1 MVFRYDLTR
10 QNPIYMGLVA
20 LSVVPVVYIGTFAE
34 TLGKESWARGLEA
47 ISIEGIASVCG
58 FLKIIGVQWM
68 MESQRKEE
76 DLQRMQTILKLQY
89 LSLIHIFFFN

>member
-1 MVFRYDLTR
+1 M
-10 QNPIYMGLVA
+10 
-20 LSVVPVVYIGTFAE
+20 SVVPVVYIGTFAE

-58 FLKIIGVQWM
+58 FLTIIGVQWM

-89 LSLIHIFFFN
+89 RQVEKSTADNGDRESEIS

>member
-1 MVFRYDLTR
+1 MYKRQDLTR

-34 TLGKESWARGLEA
+34 TLGKERWARGLEA
-47 ISIEGIASVCG
+47 ISIDGIDSVCG
-58 FLKIIGVQWM
+58 FLTIIGVQWM

-76 DLQRMQTILKLQY
+76 DL
-89 LSLIHIFFFN
+89 SLIHIFQKLDA